1 MNAATQQHNWTSF
14 LKFYTEQNK
23 GRATRLGVFENQSD
37 RFSDYW
43 LENGLPLVGIDVDTH
58 GEMPV
63 IEIMLGNF
71 THTIREA
78 KNIKILLSFDGDEDG
93 LDLTDAESR
102 TTILRFENSGD
113 R

>member
-1 MNAATQQHNWTSF
+1 MNAATQQHNWTHF
-14 LKFYTEQNK
+14 LKFYSEQNK
-23 GRATRLGVFENQSD
+23 GRATRIGVFENEN
-37 RFSDYW
+37 DYW

-58 GEMPV
+58 GEMPT

-71 THTIREA
+71 THTIR
-78 KNIKILLSFDGDEDG
+78 KVKDIKLLLSFNGDEDG
-93 LDLTDAESR
+93 LDVTDAESK